1 MDRVRTRSFA
11 HTAGVQHRARYLA
24 VGPEEIA
31 ARAARG
37 REMLRACRM
46 CGRQCAVDRI
56 AAVRPSVCQT
66 GDRAVIAAW
75 GVRQAEQAGFLAF
88 GRCNLRCVFCPT
100 WMTSHGRWG
109 RELPTEEVAERML
122 AIQERGCRVLH
133 LLRPTP
139 VVHAVLEA
147 LALAVS
153 RGFVLPLVYESSGYD
168 SVEAL
173 RLLDG
178 IVDVYVVDMKW
189 GDSREGL
196 WFSKVRSYASVN
208 RRAVLEMH
216 RQVGDLEMDETGVAL
231 RGLAVHHVVL
241 PGSLASTGRVVQFLA
256 DEVSPATWLELDPTY
271 VPAHLAT
278 RYPPLHRRPTERETM
293 DARRLAQRRGLR
305 PKCGAGA
312 RLPGRCP

>member
-1 MDRVRTRSFA
+1 MQDR
-11 HTAGVQHRARYLA
+11 GRYLDL
-24 VGPEEIA
+24 GPEEIA

-46 CGRQCAVDRI
+46 CGRQCGVDRI

-75 GVRQAEQAGFLAF
+75 GVRHAEQTGFLAF

-100 WMTSHGRWG
+100 WMTSQGRWG
-109 RELPTEEVAERML
+109 RELPADEVAERML
-122 AIQERGCRVLH
+122 AIQERGGRVLH

-147 LALAVS
+147 LALAVP
-153 RGFVLPLVYESSGYD
+153 RGFTLPLVYESSGYD

-178 IVDVYVVDMKW
+178 VVDVYVVDMKW

-196 WFSKVRSYASVN
+196 WFSKVRNYASVN

-216 RQVGDLEMDETGVAL
+216 RQVGDLEVNGAGMAL
-231 RGLAVHHVVL
+231 RGLAVRHVVL

-256 DEVSPATWLELDPTY
+256 EEISPATWLELDEAYT
-271 VPAHLAT
+271 PAHLAA
-278 RYPPLHRRPTERETM
+278 RYAPLHRRPTDRETTE
-293 DARRLAQRRGLR
+293 ARRLARRRGLR
-305 PKCGAGA
+305 PRSDAAA
-312 RLPGRCP
+312 RPPGRCP

>member
-1 MDRVRTRSFA
+1 VEDR
-11 HTAGVQHRARYLA
+11 GRYLA
-24 VGPEEIA
+24 LGPEEIA
-31 ARAARG
+31 SRAARG

-46 CGRQCAVDRI
+46 CGRECGVDRI

-75 GVRQAEQAGFLAF
+75 GVRQAEQTGFLAF

-100 WMTSHGRWG
+100 WMTSQGRWG
-109 RELPTEEVAERML
+109 RELPAEEVAERML

-147 LALAVS
+147 LALAAS
-153 RGFVLPLVYESSGYD
+153 RGFTLPLVYESSGYD

-196 WFSKVRSYASVN
+196 WFSKVRNYASVN

-216 RQVGDLEMDETGVAL
+216 RQVGDLEVDGAGVAL

-256 DEVSPATWLELDPTY
+256 EEVSPSTWLELDEAY
-271 VPAHLAT
+271 APAHLAA
-278 RYPPLHRRPTERETM
+278 RYAPLHRRPTARETTE
-293 DARRLAQRRGLR
+293 ARRLARRRGLR
-305 PKCGAGA
+305 PRSDAGA
-312 RLPGRCP
+312 HLPGRCP